1 MRPASNDLSVLCGLA
16 ARGWTRIE
24 RAVPGDGA
32 ALSLLEA
39 AIGDLTITLDRAQA
53 EAAVE
58 EGARRY
64 FAETRS
70 RIRPFVDRHFSLSGT
85 LALHRAAVGWD
96 ILRAPANL
104 TLALPQVALQLGAK
118 AARRM
123 GASGVEKRLD
133 RSILIE
139 TALAREI
146 EWLITTELL
155 ELPIRQKQHESWR
168 DGLSRA
174 ILESPQVAGPMQ
186 AMLLAL
192 GAHGADPA
200 FRERL
205 RRAMLDYGLTRNAAA
220 EITTGLINLGAGALA
235 LQKVTPG
242 AVSLGPAL
250 ASALSQK
257 AAVGAFPFGSW
268 LGSAWY
274 ALFPAAPGMGFV
286 ATTTGGVMLASA
298 ALAAFAGVIS
308 DPIQRAT
315 GMHARRLT
323 RMVDALERQFFD
335 PKAAGFAVHDH
346 YVARLLDLFDIL
358 GGALRIAA
366 R

>member
-1 MRPASNDLSVLCGLA
+1 LRRAAPGRPGPSFSIWRL
-16 ARGWTRIE
+16 
-24 RAVPGDGA
+24 P
-32 ALSLLEA
+32 
-39 AIGDLTITLDRAQA
+39 AIGDLVVTLDRAQA
-53 EAAVE
+53 EAAVAD
-58 EGARRY
+58 GARRY
-64 FAETRS
+64 FAETRT
-70 RIRPFVDRHFSLSGT
+70 RVRPFVDRHFSVAGT

-104 TLALPQVALQLGAK
+104 TLALPQLVMQLGAK
-118 AARRM
+118 GAGRLGAART
-123 GASGVEKRLD
+123 KKLLD

-139 TALAREI
+139 TALSREI

-155 ELPIRQKQHESWR
+155 ELPIRQKARESWR

-174 ILESPQVAGPMQ
+174 ILESPHVAGAMQ
-186 AMLLAL
+186 AMLLAI

-200 FRERL
+200 FQERL
-205 RRAMLDYGLTRNAAA
+205 RRAMLEYGLTRNAAA

-250 ASALSQK
+250 AAALSQK

-274 ALFPAAPGMGFV
+274 ALFPVAPGAGFV
-286 ATTTGGVMLASA
+286 MTTTGGVMLASA

-315 GMHARRLT
+315 GMHGRRLN
-323 RMVDALERQFFD
+323 RMVDALERQFLD
-335 PKAAGFAVHDH
+335 PQAPGFAVHDH

-358 GGALRIAA
+358 GGAMRIAA